1 MDRQGHD
8 YSTNSAIGYAQQQRQ
23 APNMQQQQQQFGFP
37 PQHQQFASQM
47 PNPPFIPGHL
57 QQFPYRHPIQQQPP
71 QLPPHAHLLL
81 QQPPAFPPHMAP
93 PPLIH
98 SPFLGP
104 YDSSPPPPAVPPH
117 DPELHKR
124 IDKVVEYIAKN
135 GPEFEAMIREKQQ
148 ENPDYSFLFGGDG
161 HGYYQ
166 YRLWASTHP
175 PGAHFPSFPQMM
187 LPPNPLMSSPLPLNA
202 PRVSSGSMPGLPQIP
217 QPPFGSFYE
226 PSVHPSFGR
235 SEYDQTSNSFK
246 GLSGPLPSD
255 VASELGNVLNNLNGT
270 KDSIKGAKNWFMKR
284 SPFAPALAEA
294 LKERV
299 LTLDDSE
306 RQLHI
311 VFLANDILFDSL
323 QRRVNCNELD
333 DEALAFKPVLGSIF
347 ARIYHNPQYREE
359 NQSRLQKILQFWAS
373 KEIYNQETISALEN
387 EMITGVSS
395 NAFPGSSKEIPAASM
410 ESTPGLSQQAS
421 SHNILQW
428 QQHDRQTAVP
438 GLSDKDRP
446 DIPTSFPGIVPH
458 LTTQQFLPNAIVAAA
473 APFSASVPIPS
484 PANQPPLLPPNLSE
498 KPPPYPL
505 FPPGLIPGMVKKMQ
519 IGSGVP
525 YSPLSP
531 LDIPNTIPPSNV
543 PQSEILERVSKFF
556 REIGEVNPSEGPMRS
571 SESRDEDEDDEY
583 GYERGPSPL
592 RKGGA
597 CIPPPANLNVDPETG
612 TRADGSVDGRGSG
625 SGRLGLGA
633 TANPNEVSQYDD
645 VYTSYRK
652 QRSTSYHSS
661 MSVRASTR

>member
-8 YSTNSAIGYAQQQRQ
+8 YSNNSAIGYTQQQRQ
-23 APNMQQQQQQFGFP
+23 APNMQQQFGFP
-37 PQHQQFASQM
+37 PQHQQFASPM
-47 PNPPFIPGHL
+47 SNPPFIPGHL

-71 QLPPHAHLLL
+71 QLPPHAHLLH

-104 YDSSPPPPAVPPH
+104 YDSPPPPSSAPPH

-124 IDKVVEYIAKN
+124 IDKLVEYIAKN
-135 GPEFEAMIREKQQ
+135 GPEFEAMICEKQQ

-166 YRLWASTHP
+166 YRLWKATCP

-187 LPPNPLMSSPLPLNA
+187 HSPNPLMSPSFPLNA
-202 PRVSSGSMPGLPQIP
+202 PMVSSGSMIGLLPQS
-217 QPPFGSFYE
+217 PFGSFYE

-246 GLSGPLPSD
+246 GLSGSLPSK
-255 VASELGNVLNNLNGT
+255 VASELSNVLNNLNGT
-270 KDSIKGAKNWFMKR
+270 KDSIKGAKHWFMQR
-284 SPFAPALAEA
+284 FPFAPALAEA
-294 LKERV
+294 LRERV

-306 RQLHI
+306 RQLHV

-323 QRRVNCNELD
+323 QRRVNPNELD
-333 DEALAFKPVLGSIF
+333 NEALAFRPVLGSML
-347 ARIYHNPQYREE
+347 ARIYHNPQNREG
-359 NQSRLQKILQFWAS
+359 NQSRLHKILQFWAS
-373 KEIYNQETISALEN
+373 KDVYNQETISALEN
-387 EMITGVSS
+387 EMISGVSS
-395 NAFPGSSKEIPAASM
+395 NAFSGSSKDIPAAPT
-410 ESTPGLSQQAS
+410 ESTSGLSQQAA
-421 SHNILQW
+421 SHNISQW
-428 QQHDRQTAVP
+428 QQHDRQTSVP

-446 DIPTSFPGIVPH
+446 DYPTSFPGITP
-458 LTTQQFLPNAIVAAA
+458 LSTPQFLSNAIVAAA
-473 APFSASVPIPS
+473 PFTTAVSIPS
-484 PANQPPLLPPNLSE
+484 PANQQPLPPNLSE

-531 LDIPNTIPPSNV
+531 LDIPTTIPPSNV
-543 PQSEILERVSKFF
+543 PQSEILKQVSKFF
-556 REIGEVNPSEGPMRS
+556 REIGEKNPSEGPMKS
-571 SESRDEDEDDEY
+571 SDSKDDEDDEY
-583 GYERGPSPL
+583 EYERGPSPP

-597 CIPPPANLNVDPETG
+597 CIPPPAKLNADPETG
-612 TRADGSVDGRGSG
+612 THADGSIDRRRSG

-652 QRSTSYHSS
+652 QRSTTYHSS
-661 MSVRASTR
+661 TSARASTR